1 MKIKQQEKE
10 INKILKNIRQMTFK
24 LKDLINSPLEDELST
39 KEEFEKLN
47 KEIQQPEADADLI
60 NETFQENNPEANIS
74 DVSVPEPEYEPE
86 VQAEQQAINNQ

>member
-47 KEIQQPEADADLI
+47 KEIQQPEADADFI

-74 DVSVPEPEYEPE
+74 DVSVPGPEYEPE